1 MATKIGSVVI
11 DIEARM
17 TKLEADLAKA
27 NRTLGRFD
35 KDARSV
41 GSRIEGSFKKIA
53 ATAITMAG
61 AFAATG
67 ILSFARQSLD
77 ATGGLGELAQQLGV
91 TTDQLQVY
99 QYAAT
104 QAGLKNEE
112 LQTSLGQLSRRLG
125 QASLGVKAPAEAF
138 KILGVE
144 VKNADGTIRR
154 TGQVLPDIAEAL
166 SKIESPAQRAALA
179 TELFGRSGQKL
190 LPILESGRKGLN
202 EYEQAARSL
211 GVVLSSE
218 QIAKADEAAD
228 KLAALNLVLSQ
239 RFAGVV
245 ADNAGAV
252 LTFAGAIEKLSAQ
265 VQGYLN
271 IAQSRGGLA
280 AIFATT
286 EQLSN
291 AGTRAG
297 TVNALEANVRG
308 AQQRLRSIQNS
319 DSPFRSMREGR
330 AQKDLQDARDELA
343 KYLRENPIPLA
354 VVPTVSDGALGGTT
368 LGDVFGTAGKDKA
381 VKGLFDDFKSPDVD
395 EFFRKQ
401 EEASRRVAELFAETE
416 SIIVTGVDNKSR
428 KLVRS
433 LEEITAELEG
443 PSNRAFEEWTAKREE
458 EIERLNN
465 FATEFAA
472 TFSGAFEDALLSGD
486 LDGALDGL
494 LEDLARLVIRLTII
508 EPLAKS
514 VASAL
519 GGSGG
524 GGFGGFISSIGSI
537 FGGGRALGGPVT
549 GGTSYL
555 VGERGPETFT
565 PKVDGY
571 ITPANDVS
579 GGMRVEVVPSQYF
592 DVRVQEISGGMVARA
607 APAIINGSVGAVR
620 SGMRRNRRFLG

>member
-245 ADNAGAV
+245 ADNASSILILGE
-252 LTFAGAIEKLSAQ
+252 AIAK
-265 VQGYLN
+265 
-271 IAQSRGGLA
+271 A
-280 AIFATT
+280 A
-286 EQLSN
+286 SN
-291 AGTRAG
+291 AGKWIQVYRNFQESFQRKAANFVLDNTWFYNEKDQQAAQDVLIKQRRDG
-297 TVNALEANVRG
+297 LNRLSALSQFKKIGPAAN
-308 AQQRLRSIQNS
+308 
-319 DSPFRSMREGR
+319 
-330 AQKDLQDARDELA
+330 
-343 KYLRENPIPLA
+343 
-354 VVPTVSDGALGGTT
+354 DGAIGGLT
-368 LGDVFGTAGKDKA
+368 LGNVMGGASKSGKA
-381 VKGLFDDFKSPDVD
+381 PKGLFDDFKSPDVD

-433 LEEITAELEG
+433 LDEITAELEG

-458 EIERLNN
+458 ELTRLDD
-465 FATEFAA
+465 FAQQFAA

-494 LEDLARLVIRLTII
+494 LEDLARLIIRLTVI
-508 EPLAKS
+508 EPLARAVKNAFS
-514 VASAL
+514 E
-519 GGSGG
+519 GG
-524 GGFGGFISSIGSI
+524 GGFSGFISSIGSI
-537 FGGGRALGGPVT
+537 FGGGRALGGPVA

-571 ITPANDVS
+571 ITPANDVG

-620 SGMRRNRRFLG
+620 SGVRRNRRFLG